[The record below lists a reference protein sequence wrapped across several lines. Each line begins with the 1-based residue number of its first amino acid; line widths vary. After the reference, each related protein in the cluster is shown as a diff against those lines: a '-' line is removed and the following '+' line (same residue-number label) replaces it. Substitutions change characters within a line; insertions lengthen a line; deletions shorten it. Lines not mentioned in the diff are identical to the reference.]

1 MKKFLLFAAMI
12 GSVLASSILA
22 EPLEAQTGKF
32 EFGQGVLL
40 EYRVTP
46 FDKKAFRQTGGRI
59 GPVFGV
65 DGGGAPSTKLE
76 KLVFIRGTTRT
87 PLEVSSM
94 YEPALGGMD
103 KGRFSVRVLNERSA
117 ILTGSF
123 SDAAGS
129 YVARW
134 LIVDGV
140 GVRTLLSDDPDT
152 ISRLI
157 KP

>member
-1 MKKFLLFAAMI
+1 MKKFLLFAATI
-12 GSVLASSILA
+12 ASVLASSVGA
-22 EPLEAQTGKF
+22 APLEAQAGKF
-32 EFGQGVLL
+32 DLGQGVVL

-46 FDKKAFRQTGGRI
+46 FDKTAFHQTGGRI

-76 KLVFIRGTTRT
+76 KLVFIRGTRKTT
-87 PLEVSSM
+87 LEVSSM
-94 YEPALGGMD
+94 YEPALGRMD
-103 KGRFSVRVLNERSA
+103 KGRFQVRVLNDRSA

-129 YVARW
+129 YIARW
-134 LIVDGV
+134 LIVDDV
-140 GVRTLLSDDPDT
+140 GVRTLLSDDPHT